1 MHKYTVAAH
10 TDVGV
15 VKKINQDSLLIEIA
29 ETDIGQILLAA
40 VCDGMG
46 GLSQGEI
53 ASATMTRA
61 IGEWF
66 ENSLAA
72 SICKSGSMISF
83 DTFRTQCD
91 FMIRQTG
98 KKIAKE
104 AVAESGTTICALLSL
119 TCAGCRFI

>member
-72 SICKSGSMISF
+72 SICKSGSMRRKLSFYRISLW
-83 DTFRTQCD
+83 CWPYW
-91 FMIRQTG
+91 
-98 KKIAKE
+98 
-104 AVAESGTTICALLSL
+104 ESCWSL
-119 TCAGCRFI
+119 